1 MKIKKCV
8 LLVFLSFFFLSCVQ
22 KKIVIPFELIN
33 NRIVLTATING
44 IEGRYFFD
52 TGADVSQTDA
62 SLAELPVVTTG
73 IITNLGVN
81 ENHTVHE
88 ISEIIIHDHKI
99 KVKSFFTNN
108 SQATAQQI
116 LIPERLNGVLG
127 LLVFDGYWCEI
138 SFSEN
143 TILLGKQKPSGY
155 SKRISADFENYK
167 IIIPAKV
174 NGQEVRMALDT
185 GYPDSIGFHT
195 STGTKTDAAHKEKVL
210 TMGTSQYL
218 VFCDMYECL
227 GLVFKD
233 ICAFTDS
240 PDVQTGLSGGLGAL
254 GLPFL
259 KGLDIAIDLTRSH
272 TANSVDILT
281 RHNSLGSIAI
291 NQSAHTEFGLYNY
304 YYKNNGL
311 LVSRVRDGSPCAQLG
326 IMPHTL
332 ITHVNGKPLGEKIAP
347 QTEQV
352 VWNPPMGTV
361 FTVKKGPSV
370 LNLKYLE

>member
-8 LLVFLSFFFLSCVQ
+8 LLVFVSFFFLSCVQ
-22 KKIVIPFELIN
+22 KNIVIPFELVN
-33 NRIVLTATING
+33 NRIVLTATIQG
-44 IEGRYFFD
+44 VEGRYFFD

-62 SLAELPVVTTG
+62 SLADLSVVTTG

-81 ENHTVHE
+81 ESHTIHE
-88 ISEIIIHDHKI
+88 ISEITIHDKKI
-99 KVKSFFTNN
+99 KTKSFIANN

-155 SKRISADFENYK
+155 SKRVSADFENYK

-174 NGQEVRMALDT
+174 NGQEARMALDT

-195 STGTKTDAAHKEKVL
+195 STATKNDTAHKEKVL

-218 VFCDMYECL
+218 VFCDVYECL

-259 KGLDIAIDLTRSH
+259 KGLDIAIDLTRSR
-272 TANSVDILT
+272 TANSVVILT

-291 NQSAHTEFGLYNY
+291 NQSARTEFGLYNY

-326 IMPHTL
+326 IIPHTL
-332 ITHVNGKPLGEKIAP
+332 ITHVNGKPLGEQIAP
-347 QTEQV
+347 QTEQI
-352 VWNPPMGTV
+352 VWNPPKGTV
-361 FTVKKGPSV
+361 FTIKKGPSV
-370 LNLKYLE
+370 IHVTYKE